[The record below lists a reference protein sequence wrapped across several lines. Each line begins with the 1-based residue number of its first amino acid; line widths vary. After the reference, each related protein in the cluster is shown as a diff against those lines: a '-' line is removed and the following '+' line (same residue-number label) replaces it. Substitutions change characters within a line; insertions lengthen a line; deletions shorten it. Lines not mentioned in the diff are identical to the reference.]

1 MAAVAGFNSS
11 EAHHIFLST
20 FLGTLGTPRLA
31 VSHHL
36 LQGNVSALWTVVE
49 TCALLADMPYTPLGH
64 DFFWSR
70 DQILFIFGSPR
81 GWYGPWPLAGI

>member
-1 MAAVAGFNSS
+1 MAPIPLPLSSHQAPASSRTHPTSAMAAVADFNSS
-11 EAHHIFLST
+11 EAHHVFLST

-49 TCALLADMPYTPLGH
+49 TCALLADCLTPH
-64 DFFWSR
+64 
-70 DQILFIFGSPR
+70 
-81 GWYGPWPLAGI
+81 